1 MPLFRSSRVTCSP
14 RPAFLLFFAFAF
26 SLRAQNVVLDHATGS
41 TPLPN
46 GIEIQSGD
54 AREQIT
60 ALRDDILRVRIA
72 PQGQMPEDASWAVS
86 PENRRSSVSVTPA
99 NSDSSIGFRT
109 RSLSVEVD
117 PKTLRLTVRDL
128 AGNIVQQDAQP
139 IHYDGT
145 AFRVYKTMQLDEHYY
160 GLGDRTGP
168 LDRRDEAFT
177 LWNTDAY
184 RFQESTDPIY
194 KSIPFF
200 ITFRAGRAA
209 GIFLDNTWRT
219 SFDFGK
225 QLAGVYSFGAV
236 NGPLDYYILYGPTP
250 KEVVERYT
258 WLTGTPPLPPLWTLG
273 FQQSRYTY
281 FPESQLLDVASR
293 LRADHIPADALY
305 LDIDFQ
311 DHHRPF
317 TIDTKAFPDFP
328 GMVSKL
334 KAENFH
340 LVTIADLHIANL
352 PNAGYAPYDRGIA
365 GNHFVHNPDGSVYTG
380 VVWPGPAVFPD
391 FTQQQSR
398 AWFGTLYRDFYKMG
412 VAGFWDDMNEPSIFN
427 SPTKTMPL
435 DVVHRIDEPGFIT
448 RTATHAEIHNVY
460 GMENSRA
467 TFEGLLK
474 LNPNFRPFVLT
485 RASYAGGQRYAATWT
500 GDNSS
505 TWNHLRM
512 TTPMIENLGLCG
524 FAFTGADV
532 GGFAGSPS
540 MPLLTKWLEVA
551 AFQPIDRDHTEK
563 GSAFQEPW
571 VGGPEQEA
579 MRRRYIEERYRLM
592 PYLYTVAEEASRTGL
607 PMVRPLFLEFPHG
620 ATDGHPIDT
629 DTPGEFLLGSDLLIA
644 APPFPDEV
652 EPYQVEFPTA
662 VWYNYWTGEK
672 VPPPPPPTEPP
683 DPALPPSPASFV
695 PLTTEIHPELAT
707 LPVFARGGAI
717 IPIEPLVQSTDET
730 PQGPLTLRIYTGNSS
745 DPCSGSLY
753 LDDGSSYAYQ
763 HGAFLRMKFSCEVNA
778 DGFHLR
784 IAPRQGTYPVWW
796 KEIRAE
802 IYGWVP
808 KENTALISG
817 KAASLS
823 ISNLQHGVAV
833 VIPQTDRGFDL
844 DLK

>member
-1 MPLFRSSRVTCSP
+1 MPPFRALRVTYF
-14 RPAFLLFFAFAF
+14 FLPVLMLVFALAF

-46 GIEIQSGD
+46 GIEIQVGN

-60 ALRDDILRVRIA
+60 ALRDDVLRVRIA
-72 PQGQMPEDASWAVS
+72 PHGQMPEDASWAVS
-86 PENRRSSVSVTPA
+86 AENRRSSVPVTPSTSA
-99 NSDSSIGFRT
+99 GAIGFRT
-109 RSLSVEVD
+109 LSLSVEVD

-128 AGNIVQQDAQP
+128 AGKIVQQDAQP
-139 IHYDGT
+139 IHYDGA
-145 AFRVYKTMQLDEHYY
+145 AFRIYKTMPLDEHYY

-168 LDRRDEAFT
+168 LDRREESFT

-194 KSIPFF
+194 KAIPFF
-200 ITFRAGRAA
+200 VTFRAGRAA

-225 QLAGVYSFGAV
+225 QLPNVYSFGAV

-281 FPESQLLDVASR
+281 YPESQLLDVASR

-317 TIDTKAFPDFP
+317 TIDQQGFPDFA

-352 PNAGYAPYDRGIA
+352 PNSGYAPYDTGIV
-365 GNHFVHNPDGSVYTG
+365 GNHFVHNPDGTVYTG
-380 VVWPGPAVFPD
+380 VVWPGPSVFPD

-398 AWFGTLYRDFYKMG
+398 AWFGTLYRDFYSMG
-412 VAGFWDDMNEPSIFN
+412 VAGFWDDMNEPTIFN
-427 SPTKTMPL
+427 SPTKTMPE
-435 DVVHRIDEPGFIT
+435 DVVHRIDEPGFTT
-448 RTATHAEIHNVY
+448 RTATHAEIHDVY

-474 LNPNFRPFVLT
+474 LNPNLRPFVLT
-485 RASYAGGQRYAATWT
+485 RATYAGGQRYAATWT
-500 GDNSS
+500 GDNSA

-563 GSAFQEPW
+563 GSADQEPW
-571 VGGPEQEA
+571 VGGPDQEA
-579 MRRRYIEERYRLM
+579 IRRRYIEERYRLM

-629 DTPGEFLLGSDLLIA
+629 DAPGEFLLGSDILVA

-652 EPYQVEFPTA
+652 EPYQAEFPTA
-662 VWYNYWTGEK
+662 VWYNYW
-672 VPPPPPPTEPP
+672 
-683 DPALPPSPASFV
+683 
-695 PLTTEIHPELAT
+695 
-707 LPVFARGGAI
+707 
-717 IPIEPLVQSTDET
+717 
-730 PQGPLTLRIYTGNSS
+730 
-745 DPCSGSLY
+745 
-753 LDDGSSYAYQ
+753 
-763 HGAFLRMKFSCEVNA
+763 
-778 DGFHLR
+778 
-784 IAPRQGTYPVWW
+784 
-796 KEIRAE
+796 
-802 IYGWVP
+802 
-808 KENTALISG
+808 
-817 KAASLS
+817 
-823 ISNLQHGVAV
+823 
-833 VIPQTDRGFDL
+833 
-844 DLK
+844 